1 MRKERK
7 KNLFIDVIHGKRY
20 ETHRIIINERVFN
33 LNDMKKWKLY
43 LKLFL
48 QYINYLHDIK
58 QKDISL
64 CLREIIKKV
73 NKESKMFKRK
83 MGYILGDWSDF
94 G

>member
-1 MRKERK
+1 M
-7 KNLFIDVIHGKRY
+7 
-20 ETHRIIINERVFN
+20 
-33 LNDMKKWKLY
+33 
-43 LKLFL
+43 KLFL
-48 QYINYLHDIK
+48 QYINYLYDIK

-64 CLREIIKKV
+64 CLREIIKEV